1 MDIFNNFKG
10 LFLSVWNKGIIGV
23 DFVQILIG
31 LGIFFVFLI
40 FRGLI
45 SKLIIRKL
53 EIISKRT
60 TNKLDDTFV
69 KAMDGPAK
77 FLPIVLGF
85 FFASYY
91 ITFAEETRSFVD
103 NINRTLITILLFW
116 TIHQIIEPI
125 SYILSGLDKL
135 LTRELIGWIIK
146 SLKILIFILGAAA
159 VLELWGIKI
168 GPIIAGLGL
177 FGVAVALGAQDLFK
191 NLISGILVLVE
202 KRFKIG
208 DWIIVEGIIEGI
220 VEKIG
225 FRSTVIRKFDKSLA
239 IIPNFQFA
247 ENAVI
252 NVSQKTN
259 WLISWTIT
267 LQYDTTIDQLKKI
280 RDKIEEYINSH
291 EDFNI
296 SVGVSV
302 RVDKF
307 SDSSIDMYVRC
318 FTKTSR
324 WSEYLQVKERLA
336 LSIKEIVEENNASF
350 AFPSQSIY
358 VEKMIALFYLV
369 LQIIKLYSYV
379 VIANVVISWLVAFN
393 ILNTSNR
400 FVYSVL
406 EFTYRLTDPF
416 LNRIRAFLPNLGAF
430 DISPIILLLLLW
442 FIEMCMKIY
451 IAPIIF

>member
-1 MDIFNNFKG
+1 MEVLSNFKD
-10 LFLSVWNKGIIGV
+10 LFLSVWDRGILGI
-23 DFVQILIG
+23 DFLQIVTG
-31 LGIFFVFLI
+31 LGIFLLFLI

-45 SKLIIRKL
+45 SKLIIKKL

-69 KAMDGPAK
+69 KAMEGPAR
-77 FLPIVLGF
+77 FLPVVLGF

-91 ITFAEETRSFVD
+91 VNFSEDSRLFIE

-116 TIHQIIEPI
+116 IIHQIIEPI
-125 SYILSGLDKL
+125 SYILSGLNKI

-208 DWIIVEGIIEGI
+208 DWILVEGIIEGI

-225 FRSTVIRKFDKSLA
+225 FRSTVIRKFDKSIA

-247 ENAVI
+247 ENAVVNI
-252 NVSQKTN
+252 SETTN
-259 WLISWTIT
+259 WIISWVIN
-267 LQYDTTIDQLKKI
+267 LQYDTTVDQLKII
-280 RDKIEEYINSH
+280 RNEIEDYIKKN
-291 EDFNI
+291 EDYK
-296 SVGVSV
+296 SDLGYAV
-302 RVDKF
+302 RIDKF
-307 SDSSIDMYVRC
+307 ADSSIDMYIRC
-318 FTKTSR
+318 FTKTDD
-324 WSEYLQVKERLA
+324 WDEWLAVKERLA
-336 LSIKEIVEENNASF
+336 ISIKQIVEKNKASF

-358 VEKMIALFYLV
+358 VEK
-369 LQIIKLYSYV
+369 K
-379 VIANVVISWLVAFN
+379 
-393 ILNTSNR
+393 
-400 FVYSVL
+400 
-406 EFTYRLTDPF
+406 
-416 LNRIRAFLPNLGAF
+416 
-430 DISPIILLLLLW
+430 
-442 FIEMCMKIY
+442 
-451 IAPIIF
+451 

>member
-1 MDIFNNFKG
+1 MEIINNFSDIFS
-10 LFLSVWNKGIIGV
+10 SVWNQGILGV
-23 DFVQILIG
+23 DIFQILIG
-31 LGIFFVFLI
+31 IGIFFIFLV

-45 SKLIIRKL
+45 SKLIIKKL

-69 KAMDGPAK
+69 HALIGPAR

-85 FFASYY
+85 FISSYY
-91 ITFAEETRSFVD
+91 MTFSSEGREVVD
-103 NINRTLITILLFW
+103 TINRTLITILIFW
-116 TIHQIIEPI
+116 VIHQIIEPI

-146 SLKILIFILGAAA
+146 SLKILIFILGLAA

-208 DWIIVEGIIEGI
+208 DWILVDGVIEGI

-252 NVSQKTN
+252 NISETTN
-259 WLISWTIT
+259 WRVDWAIT
-267 LQYDTTIDQLKKI
+267 LQYDTTVDQLKNI
-280 RDKIEEYINSH
+280 RNEIENHINGSDDFDKA
-291 EDFNI
+291 
-296 SVGVSV
+296 VGVAV
-302 RVDKF
+302 RIEKF
-307 SDSSIDMYVRC
+307 SDSSIDMRVRC
-318 FTKTSR
+318 FTASSSFTV
-324 WSEYLQVKERLA
+324 WLEVKEKLA
-336 LSIKEIVEENNASF
+336 IMIKQIVEKNNAGF

-358 VEKMIALFYLV
+358 IEK
-369 LQIIKLYSYV
+369 K
-379 VIANVVISWLVAFN
+379 
-393 ILNTSNR
+393 
-400 FVYSVL
+400 
-406 EFTYRLTDPF
+406 
-416 LNRIRAFLPNLGAF
+416 
-430 DISPIILLLLLW
+430 
-442 FIEMCMKIY
+442 
-451 IAPIIF
+451 

>member
-1 MDIFNNFKG
+1 MEAFVNLNE
-10 LFLSVWNKGIIGV
+10 LFQSVWIKGIFGV
-23 DFVQILIG
+23 NFLDIIIG
-31 LGIFFVFLI
+31 LGIFFIFLI

-45 SKLIIRKL
+45 SKLIIKKL

-69 KAMDGPAK
+69 KAMEGPAR
-77 FLPIVLGF
+77 FLPLVLGF

-91 ITFAEETRSFVD
+91 MSFGDETRSFIE

-116 TIHQIIEPI
+116 VIHQIIEPI

-202 KRFKIG
+202 KRFKMG
-208 DWIIVEGIIEGI
+208 DWILVEGIIEGI

-252 NVSQKTN
+252 NVSQITN
-259 WLISWTIT
+259 WRISWIIT
-267 LQYDTTIDQLKKI
+267 LQYDTTIDQLKTI
-280 RDKIEEYINSH
+280 RDQIEDHINKS
-291 EDFNI
+291 EDYDIN
-296 SVGVSV
+296 VGVAV
-302 RVDKF
+302 RIDKF
-307 SDSSIDMYVRC
+307 SDSSIDLYIRC
-318 FTKTSR
+318 FTRTDSWNEMLK
-324 WSEYLQVKERLA
+324 VKERLA
-336 LSIKEIVEENNASF
+336 IEIKQIVEGNKASF

-358 VEKMIALFYLV
+358 VEK
-369 LQIIKLYSYV
+369 K
-379 VIANVVISWLVAFN
+379 
-393 ILNTSNR
+393 
-400 FVYSVL
+400 
-406 EFTYRLTDPF
+406 
-416 LNRIRAFLPNLGAF
+416 
-430 DISPIILLLLLW
+430 
-442 FIEMCMKIY
+442 
-451 IAPIIF
+451 

>member
-1 MDIFNNFKG
+1 MEIINNFSEI
-10 LFLSVWNKGIIGV
+10 FLSVWNKGILGV
-23 DFVQILIG
+23 DIFQILIG
-31 LGIFFVFLI
+31 IGIFLLFLI

-45 SKLIIRKL
+45 SKLVIKKL

-69 KAMDGPAK
+69 QSLVGPAR

-85 FFASYY
+85 FIASYY
-91 ITFAEETRSFVD
+91 MTFSIEGRVVVD
-103 NINRTLITILLFW
+103 TINRTLITILIFW
-116 TIHQIIEPI
+116 VIHQIIEPI

-146 SLKILIFILGAAA
+146 SLKILIFILGLAA

-208 DWIIVEGIIEGI
+208 DWIAVEGIIEGI

-225 FRSTVIRKFDKSLA
+225 FRSTTIRKFDKSLA

-247 ENAVI
+247 ENAVV
-252 NVSQKTN
+252 NVSETSN
-259 WLISWTIT
+259 WLISWIIT
-267 LQYDTTIDQLKKI
+267 LQYDTTVEQLKKI
-280 RDKIEEYINSH
+280 RDEIENHINSS
-291 EDFNI
+291 EDYNT
-296 SVGVSV
+296 SVGVAV

-307 SDSSIDMYVRC
+307 SDSSIDMYIRC
-318 FTKTSR
+318 FTKSGS
-324 WSEYLQVKERLA
+324 WNNWLDVKERLA
-336 LSIKEIVEENNASF
+336 IAIKEIVEKNDASF

-358 VEKMIALFYLV
+358 VEK
-369 LQIIKLYSYV
+369 K
-379 VIANVVISWLVAFN
+379 
-393 ILNTSNR
+393 
-400 FVYSVL
+400 
-406 EFTYRLTDPF
+406 
-416 LNRIRAFLPNLGAF
+416 
-430 DISPIILLLLLW
+430 
-442 FIEMCMKIY
+442 
-451 IAPIIF
+451 

>member
-1 MDIFNNFKG
+1 MEVLNNFKS
-10 LFLSVWNKGIIGV
+10 LFLSVWEKGILGI
-23 DFVQILIG
+23 DFFQILIG
-31 LGIFFVFLI
+31 LGIFLLFLI

-45 SKLIIRKL
+45 SRLIIKKL

-69 KAMDGPAK
+69 KSMMGPAR
-77 FLPIVLGF
+77 FLPIVLGV

-91 ITFAEETRSFVD
+91 MSFSDDMRDFVD
-103 NINRTLITILLFW
+103 NLNRTLITILIFW
-116 TIHQIIEPI
+116 IIHQIIEPI
-125 SYILSGLDKL
+125 SYILSGLDKI

-202 KRFKIG
+202 KRFRMG
-208 DWIIVEGIIEGI
+208 DWIRVDGIIEGV

-252 NVSQKTN
+252 NVSQTTN
-259 WLISWTIT
+259 WLISWIIT
-267 LQYDTTIDQLKKI
+267 LQYNTTVDQLKTI
-280 RDKIEEYINSH
+280 RNQIEEHINKC
-291 EDFNI
+291 EDFDQSI
-296 SVGVSV
+296 GVAV

-307 SDSSIDMYVRC
+307 ADSSIDMYVRC
-318 FTKTSR
+318 FSKTNS
-324 WSEYLQVKERLA
+324 WNEWLKVKENLA
-336 LSIKEIVEENNASF
+336 LSIKQIVETNKASF

-358 VEKMIALFYLV
+358 VEK
-369 LQIIKLYSYV
+369 K
-379 VIANVVISWLVAFN
+379 
-393 ILNTSNR
+393 
-400 FVYSVL
+400 
-406 EFTYRLTDPF
+406 
-416 LNRIRAFLPNLGAF
+416 
-430 DISPIILLLLLW
+430 
-442 FIEMCMKIY
+442 
-451 IAPIIF
+451 

>member
-1 MDIFNNFKG
+1 MEILTNFNN
-10 LFLSVWNKGIIGV
+10 LFLSVWNKGIVGI
-23 DFVQILIG
+23 DFTQILIG
-31 LGIFFVFLI
+31 LGIFFIFLI

-45 SKLIIRKL
+45 SKLIIKKL

-69 KAMDGPAK
+69 KAMEGPAK

-125 SYILSGLDKL
+125 SYVLSGLDKL

-202 KRFKIG
+202 KRFKVG
-208 DWIIVEGIIEGI
+208 DWIIVEDVIEGI
-220 VEKIG
+220 VESIG
-225 FRSTVIRKFDKSLA
+225 FRSTAVRKFDKSVA

-252 NVSQKTN
+252 NISKTTN
-259 WLISWTIT
+259 WIISWVIT
-267 LQYDTTIDQLKKI
+267 LQYNTTVEQLKKI
-280 RDKIEEYINSH
+280 RDEIEKYITTH
-291 EDFNI
+291 KDFKT
-296 SVGVSV
+296 SLGHAV

-307 SDSSIDMYVRC
+307 SDSSIDMYIRC
-318 FTKTSR
+318 FTVTDD
-324 WSEYLQVKERLA
+324 WDEWLAVKERLA
-336 LSIKEIVEENNASF
+336 IEIKQIVEKNNASF

-358 VEKMIALFYLV
+358 VEK
-369 LQIIKLYSYV
+369 K
-379 VIANVVISWLVAFN
+379 
-393 ILNTSNR
+393 
-400 FVYSVL
+400 
-406 EFTYRLTDPF
+406 
-416 LNRIRAFLPNLGAF
+416 
-430 DISPIILLLLLW
+430 
-442 FIEMCMKIY
+442 
-451 IAPIIF
+451 